1 MSITFDETRL
11 EAFAGLVATDIGAA
25 LNVALV
31 TIGDRLGLYRAMADG
46 QPVSAGELAAR
57 TSTHERYIREW
68 LNTQAA
74 SGFVTYDPSED
85 RYTLPLEHAFALTD
99 ESGPVAMAGI
109 FQSATALIDNRERI
123 EQQFL
128 TGGGVGWHEHT
139 DGVFCGVERVFAG
152 SYRGSLVSSWLPAVE
167 GAVDALGRGGRVLD
181 VGCGHGA
188 ATILLAQAF
197 PNASFVGVDAHAE
210 GIETAR
216 ERAQAAG
223 VADLIDFE
231 VATAQDFPLTAST
244 GSPGST
250 FGGGYDLVCF
260 FDSLHDMGDPVGA
273 ARRARQALADDGVC
287 MVVEPYAEDRI
298 EDNLNPIGR
307 MYYGYSTLLCTPGA
321 LSQDGETALGTQAGE
336 ARLTEVL
343 LAGGFGSVRRVAETP
358 LNFVL
363 EARP

>member
-1 MSITFDETRL
+1 MSITLDEARL
-11 EAFAGLVATDIGAA
+11 EAFAGLVATEVGAA
-25 LNVALV
+25 LNAALI

-46 QPVSAGELAAR
+46 QPVSAGDLAAR

-74 SGFVTYDPSED
+74 SGFVTYDAAED
-85 RYTLPLEHAFALTD
+85 RYTLPLEHAFALT
-99 ESGPVAMAGI
+99 EENGPLAMAGI
-109 FQSATALIDNRERI
+109 FQSACALIDNRERI

-128 TGGGVGWHEHT
+128 YGAGVGWHEHG
-139 DGVFCGVERVFAG
+139 DGVFCGVERVFAA
-152 SYRGSLVSSWLPAVE
+152 SYRGSLLSSWLPAVD
-167 GAVDALGRGGRVLD
+167 GAVDALERGGRVLD

-188 ATILLAQAF
+188 PTILLAQAF
-197 PNASFVGVDAHAE
+197 PNASFVGVDYHVE

-223 VADLIDFE
+223 VAERVDFQ
-231 VATAQDFPLTAST
+231 VATAQDFP
-244 GSPGST
+244 
-250 FGGGYDLVCF
+250 GGGYDLVCF
-260 FDSLHDMGDPVGA
+260 FDALHDMGDPVGA
-273 ARRARQALADDGVC
+273 ARRARQALAHDGVC

-321 LSQDGETALGTQAGE
+321 LSQDGATALGTQAGE

>member
-1 MSITFDETRL
+1 MSITLDETRL

-74 SGFVTYDPSED
+74 SGFVTYDPAGD

-99 ESGPVAMAGI
+99 ENGPVAMAGI
-109 FQSATALIDNRERI
+109 FQSATAVIDNRERI

-152 SYRGSLVSSWLPAVE
+152 SYRANLVSSWLPAVD
-167 GAVDALGRGGRVLD
+167 GAVDALRRGGRVLD
-181 VGCGHGA
+181 LGCGHGA

-197 PNASFVGVDAHAE
+197 PNASFVGIDNHVE

-216 ERAQAAG
+216 ERARAAG
-223 VADLIDFE
+223 VAERVDFA
-231 VATAQDFPLTAST
+231 VATAQDFP
-244 GSPGST
+244 
-250 FGGGYDLVCF
+250 GGGYDLVCF
-260 FDSLHDMGDPVGA
+260 FDALHDMGDPVGA

-287 MVVEPYAEDRI
+287 MIVEPYAEDRI
-298 EDNLNPIGR
+298 EDNLTPVGR

-321 LSQDGETALGTQAGE
+321 LSQDGGTALGTQAGE